1 MPKVTRSISECHDH
15 HDLKHWRDLIKRQTG
30 LGFQLAR
37 DQVIEEKMAY
47 ADMRKKLLESLKRV
61 FRPEFINRLNSVI
74 VFRALSR
81 EDIRTIVNLE
91 LNKVAE
97 RLVENEIKLV
107 ASAAALDRLAEEG
120 YDPEMG
126 ARPLR
131 RVIQLKVEDRLSDA
145 VLGEQFKAGDTV
157 LVDVD
162 QETDEIVLKK
172 GEEAL
177 ESEQP
182 LGVGT

>member
-1 MPKVTRSISECHDH
+1 MTTNVGA
-15 HDLKHWRDLIKRQTG
+15 DLIKRQTG
-30 LGFQLAR
+30 LGFQLAQ
-37 DQVIEEKMAY
+37 DESIEEKAAY

-61 FRPEFINRLNSVI
+61 FRPEFINRLDSVI

-81 EDIRTIVNLE
+81 EDIHRIVGIELE
-91 LNKVAE
+91 KVAS
-97 RLVENEIKLV
+97 RLQDNEIKLT
-107 ASAAALDRLAEEG
+107 ASPAALDRLAEEG

-145 VLGEQFKAGDTV
+145 VLAEQFHAGDTV
-157 LVDVD
+157 LVDID
-162 QETDEIVLKK
+162 PETDEIILTK
-172 GEEAL
+172 EETPA

-182 LGVGT
+182 MGMKA